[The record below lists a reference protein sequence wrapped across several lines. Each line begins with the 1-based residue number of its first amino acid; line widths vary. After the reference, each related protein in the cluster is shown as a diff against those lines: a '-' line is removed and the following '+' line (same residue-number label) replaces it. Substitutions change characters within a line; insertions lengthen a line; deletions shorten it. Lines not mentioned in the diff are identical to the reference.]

1 MTHRDKRDMPGQ
13 AGTRRNVPA
22 WSPVGTGGT
31 NGTPPFR
38 GGVPGLSRPVS
49 QPEPGQTG
57 HADAEKLVDLLG
69 KSEAALIEAVARTDF
84 LTIREAGK
92 LVGMVYKLRSMRHEV
107 ELKAGIW

>member
-1 MTHRDKRDMPGQ
+1 MCH
-13 AGTRRNVPA
+13 
-22 WSPVGTGGT
+22 
-31 NGTPPFR
+31 
-38 GGVPGLSRPVS
+38 PVS
-49 QPEPGQTG
+49 EPEPRHTKR
-57 HADAEKLVDLLG
+57 AEAEKLADLLG